1 MSGLLNG
8 KVTLVTGAASGIGRA
23 AAIAFAREG
32 AKVLV
37 ADMTEDAGRETVK
50 LIQEAGGEASF
61 CKCDVARA
69 TEAEALVATAVKTFG
84 RLDGAFNNAGV
95 AGKIARTAD
104 DTEENFDRIMAVN
117 LRGVWLC
124 MKYEIQQMVK
134 QGNGGAI
141 VNTASAAGLV
151 GSHGMPAYAA
161 SKHGVIGLTKTA
173 ALEYA
178 RAAIR
183 VNAVC
188 PGVIDTAMVAG
199 MVSNHPR
206 LKDKLISVEP
216 IARMGK
222 PSEIAEAVTWLL
234 SDAASFVTGA
244 AMPVDGG
251 MIAQ

>member
-37 ADMTEDAGRETVK
+37 ADMTEEAGRETVK
-50 LIQEAGGEASF
+50 MIKDAGGEAAF

-69 TEAEALVATAVKTFG
+69 AEAEALVAAAVKTFG

-134 QGNGGAI
+134 QGQGGAI

-161 SKHGVIGLTKTA
+161 SKHGVVGLTKTA

-199 MVSNHPR
+199 MVSTHPR
-206 LKDKLISVEP
+206 LKDKLVSVEP
-216 IARMGK
+216 IARMGR
-222 PSEIAEAVTWLL
+222 PGEIAEAVTWLL
-234 SDAASFVTGA
+234 SDGASFVTGA

-251 MIAQ
+251 MVAQ